1 MRHTL
6 SVLVE
11 NRTGVLARVAGLF
24 SRRGF
29 NIESLSVSTTE
40 RQDISRM
47 TIVVEGDER
56 IMEQVEKQL
65 HKLINVIRINNITG
79 EEFVDRGMALFR
91 VTPTTSNR
99 SELMQVVDVFR
110 GHILDFAPTSMI
122 IEATGGEK
130 KIAAFEEALRP
141 FGIIEVVRT
150 GEIAMV
156 RGLSRAKQQGGA
168 K

>member
-11 NRTGVLARVAGLF
+11 NKPGILTRVSGLF

-29 NIESLSVSTTE
+29 NIESLSVSTTD

-56 IMEQVEKQL
+56 VMEQVVKQL
-65 HKLINVIRINNITG
+65 YKLINVIRINNITG
-79 EEFVDRGMALFR
+79 EEFVDRGLALFR
-91 VTPTTSNR
+91 VTPVKENR

-110 GHILDFAPTSMI
+110 GRILDFSPKSMI
-122 IEATGGEK
+122 VEITGGEK
-130 KIAAFEEALRP
+130 KILAFEEALRT
-141 FGIIEVVRT
+141 FGIEEVVRT
-150 GEIAMV
+150 GEVAMV
-156 RGLSRAKQQGGA
+156 RGDKGSMK
-168 K
+168 

>member
-11 NRTGVLARVAGLF
+11 NRTGVLSRVTGLF

-29 NIESLSVSTTE
+29 NIESLSVSTTD

-47 TIVVEGDER
+47 TIVLEADEHT
-56 IMEQVEKQL
+56 MEQVEKQL

-79 EEFVDRGMALFR
+79 EEYVDRGMALYK
-91 VTPTTSNR
+91 VTPTAETR
-99 SELMQVVDVFR
+99 SELMQVVTVFR
-110 GHILDFAPTSMI
+110 GHILDYAPDSMI
-122 IEATGGEK
+122 IEATGSEK

-141 FGIIEVVRT
+141 FGITEVVRT

-156 RGLSRAKQQGGA
+156 RGRRGKEGGA
-168 K
+168 KA

>member
-11 NRTGVLARVAGLF
+11 NKPGILTRVSGLF

-29 NIESLSVSTTE
+29 NIESLSVSTTD

-56 IMEQVEKQL
+56 VMEQVVKQL
-65 HKLINVIRINNITG
+65 YKLINVIRINNITG
-79 EEFVDRGMALFR
+79 EEFVDRGLALFR
-91 VTPTTSNR
+91 VTPVKENR

-110 GHILDFAPTSMI
+110 GRILDFSPKSMI
-122 IEATGGEK
+122 VEITGGEK
-130 KIAAFEEALRP
+130 KILAFEEALRP
-141 FGIIEVVRT
+141 FGIEEVVRT
-150 GEIAMV
+150 GEVAMV
-156 RGLSRAKQQGGA
+156 RGDKGSMK
-168 K
+168 

>member
-11 NRTGVLARVAGLF
+11 NRTGVLTRVAGLF

-29 NIESLSVSTTE
+29 NLESLSVNTTD

-56 IMEQVEKQL
+56 VMEQVVKQL
-65 HKLINVIRINNITG
+65 YKLVNVIRISNITG
-79 EEFVDRGMALFR
+79 EEFVARGLALFR
-91 VTPTTSNR
+91 VTPLKENR
-99 SELMQVVDVFR
+99 AELMQVVDVFR
-110 GHILDFAPTSMI
+110 GRILDFSPNSMI
-122 IEATGGEK
+122 VEITGDEK
-130 KIAAFEEALRP
+130 KILALEEALRP
-141 FGIIEVVRT
+141 FGIEEVVRT

-156 RGLSRAKQQGGA
+156 RGDKGKLK
-168 K
+168 

>member
-40 RQDISRM
+40 RKDISRM
-47 TIVVEGDER
+47 TIVVNGDER

-65 HKLINVIRINNITG
+65 HKLINVIRISNITG
-79 EEFVDRGMALFR
+79 EEFVDRGMALFK
-91 VTPTTSNR
+91 VKPTPENR
-99 SELMQVVDVFR
+99 AELMLVVDVFR
-110 GHILDFAPTSMI
+110 GHILDFSADSMI
-122 IEATGGEK
+122 IEATGSEK
-130 KIAAFEEALRP
+130 KILAFEEALRP
-141 FGIIEVVRT
+141 FGISEVVRT

-156 RGLSRAKQQGGA
+156 RGHKGGTKA
-168 K
+168 

>member
-11 NRTGVLARVAGLF
+11 NKPGILTRVSGLF

-29 NIESLSVSTTE
+29 NIESLSVSTTD

-56 IMEQVEKQL
+56 VMEQVVKQL
-65 HKLINVIRINNITG
+65 YKLINVIRINNITG
-79 EEFVDRGMALFR
+79 EEFVDRGLALFR
-91 VTPTTSNR
+91 VITVKENR

-110 GHILDFAPTSMI
+110 GRILDFSPKSMI
-122 IEATGGEK
+122 VEITGGEK
-130 KIAAFEEALRP
+130 KILAFEEALRP
-141 FGIIEVVRT
+141 FGIEEVVRT
-150 GEIAMV
+150 GEVAMV
-156 RGLSRAKQQGGA
+156 RGDKGSMK
-168 K
+168 